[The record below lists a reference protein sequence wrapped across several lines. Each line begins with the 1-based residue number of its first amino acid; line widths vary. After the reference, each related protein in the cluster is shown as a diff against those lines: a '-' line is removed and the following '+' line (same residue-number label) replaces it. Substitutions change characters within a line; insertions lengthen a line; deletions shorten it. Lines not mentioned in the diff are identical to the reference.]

1 MDTKLFIN
9 NDQYIAGMTMKD
21 DSEPECNNMAFHI
34 CENPENVLK
43 NRKNLASLLQCDLTN
58 FVCAN
63 QTHSANFYKVTS
75 RDKGCG
81 AICLDNAIADTD
93 ALYTYENDIL
103 LSSFTADCVPVL
115 FYNNKNGMI
124 GAIHSGWQGT
134 VKEISLRLFEHL
146 THAEASDPKDFHVFL
161 GSALSQEKFEV
172 DFDVYEKFKNLGYA
186 DHFMYYNDKTNK
198 YHIDN
203 QKTVKKQ
210 LEIIG
215 VPSNQI
221 TIDDTCTY
229 QSKNGFSYRENK
241 KDGRHLSFI
250 MKRSLS

>member
-1 MDTKLFIN
+1 
-9 NDQYIAGMTMKD
+9 
-21 DSEPECNNMAFHI
+21 
-34 CENPENVLK
+34 
-43 NRKNLASLLQCDLTN
+43 
-58 FVCAN
+58 
-63 QTHSANFYKVTS
+63 
-75 RDKGCG
+75 
-81 AICLDNAIADTD
+81 
-93 ALYTYENDIL
+93 
-103 LSSFTADCVPVL
+103 
-115 FYNNKNGMI
+115 MI